1 MFIFCFNIINYNYM
15 NLIQHINKSDWGTS
29 IYFMEE
35 NGDAYGRAYIYSD
48 SPKTIYLEGLSVI
61 ESKRDKGFGTEIQE
75 VRENYGRSVGC
86 KYSMLVVKSDSWM
99 RKWYERRGYKNYGPH
114 DLENHI
120 WMKKKL

>member
-1 MFIFCFNIINYNYM
+1 M

-75 VRENYGRSVGC
+75 IRENYGRSVGC

-99 RKWYERRGYKNYGPH
+99 RKWYEKRGYRNYGPH
-114 DLENHI
+114 DLQNHI